1 MDVPKTSLSAGE
13 IIRDMLLSNELV
25 KERTNKIF
33 PISTDKAVLPY
44 ILYQR
49 GALEHNPAKT
59 APGADTAVVNVYCYA
74 ATYAESVELSEAVR
88 AALDYKQG
96 EKDGLVMRSCMLVG
110 AEEGYVDDAFVQH
123 LEFNIK
129 I

>member
-1 MDVPKTSLSAGE
+1 MDVPKTSLSAGA

-59 APGADTAVVNVYCYA
+59 APGADTAVVNVYCCA

-110 AEEGYVDDAFVQH
+110 AEEGYEDDAFVQH
-123 LEFNIK
+123 LEFNVK